1 MKAVAPR
8 IPASTASTQ
17 DNRDSLLLISFGTR
31 TWFQTAAARAAHAAC
46 RRATAPGYAALAIAT
61 QTAVRRA
68 MERNGI
74 GSQPGRCRAS

>member
-1 MKAVAPR
+1 MVPDGGGAC
-8 IPASTASTQ
+8 S
-17 DNRDSLLLISFGTR
+17 
-31 TWFQTAAARAAHAAC
+31 ARRLPTGDCARLS
-46 RRATAPGYAALAIAT
+46 RRYADGGDPLRPGYAALAIAA

>member
-1 MKAVAPR
+1 MQRTPLADGR
-8 IPASTASTQ
+8 LRPATPT
-17 DNRDSLLLISFGTR
+17 L
-31 TWFQTAAARAAHAAC
+31 
-46 RRATAPGYAALAIAT
+46 RRWRRPAAPGYAALAIAT